1 MKYQVRRQLTVS
13 LENVPGRLATIAAA
27 LAENGIN
34 IDALSTMDSFEQGVI
49 RLVASDPSAC
59 RQMLTRRSLNVIDT
73 DVLMM
78 ELTDAP
84 GLLAKISR
92 SLADAK
98 VNIDYGYA
106 TTAGLGSKTRLIL
119 RVTPLDKACQVL
131 DGIAE

>member
-73 DVLMM
+73 DVLVM

-92 SLADAK
+92 ALADGK

-106 TTAGLGSKTRLIL
+106 TTAGVGSKTKLIL
-119 RVTPLDKACQVL
+119 RVTPLDKARQVL
-131 DGIAE
+131 DAIPD